1 MHALWLEKRLAHWC
15 KVNLESLFFEQ
26 ISIMEE
32 DLQFIFDS
40 AKEGMI
46 NAIERLEHE
55 LARIR
60 AGKAS
65 PAMLSS
71 VQVEYYGS
79 NVPLKNVANVNTPDS
94 KTLMIQP
101 FEKGILEEIEKGI
114 MRANLGFNP
123 GNDGKVVRI
132 SIPPLTEERRRD
144 LVKQA
149 KAVAEQGKVSIRNA
163 RKDANDEIKSLQK
176 DGLSEDRAKTA
187 EAQIQDLTTE
197 FSNKVDSLVIE
208 KEKDI
213 MTI

>member
-1 MHALWLEKRLAHWC
+1 
-15 KVNLESLFFEQ
+15 
-26 ISIMEE
+26 MEE
-32 DLQFIFDS
+32 ELQFIYDT
-40 AKEGMI
+40 AEEGMQ
-46 NAIERLEHE
+46 NAMERLEHE

-79 NVPLKNVANVNTPDS
+79 MAPLKNVANVNTPDS

-101 FEKGILEEIEKGI
+101 FEKGLLEEIEKGI

-132 SIPPLTEERRRD
+132 SIPPLTEDRRKD

-149 KAVAEQGKVSIRNA
+149 RAVAEQAKVSIRNS
-163 RKDANDEIKSLQK
+163 RKDANDEVKTLQK
-176 DGLSEDRAKTA
+176 DSLSEDRAKDA
-187 EAQIQDLTTE
+187 EGVIQAKTTDY
-197 FSNKVDSLVIE
+197 SNKVDELLAS
-208 KEKDI
+208 KETDI

>member
-1 MHALWLEKRLAHWC
+1 MERWWKVSLEL
-15 KVNLESLFFEQ
+15 LLSPQ

-32 DLQFIFDS
+32 ELQFIFDS
-40 AKEGMI
+40 VEEGMES
-46 NAIERLEHE
+46 AMERLEHE

-65 PAMLSS
+65 PAMLTS

-101 FEKGILEEIEKGI
+101 FEKGILEDIEKGI

-149 KAVAEQGKVSIRNA
+149 KAVAEQGKVSIRNS
-163 RKDANDEIKSLQK
+163 RKDANGEIKALQK
-176 DGLSEDRAKTA
+176 DGLSEDRAKAA
-187 EAQIQDLTTE
+187 EANVQEITVE
-197 FSNKVDSLVIE
+197 YSNKVDALVAE

>member
-1 MHALWLEKRLAHWC
+1 
-15 KVNLESLFFEQ
+15 
-26 ISIMEE
+26 MEDE
-32 DLQFIFDS
+32 LQFIFES
-40 AKEGMI
+40 ADEGMK
-46 NAIERLEHE
+46 NAMERLEHE

-79 NVPLKNVANVNTPDS
+79 MTPLKNVANVNTPDS

-101 FEKGILEEIEKGI
+101 FEKGLLEEIEKGI

-132 SIPPLTEERRRD
+132 SIPPLTEERRKD
-144 LVKQA
+144 LVKQTR
-149 KAVAEQGKVSIRNA
+149 AVGEQAKVSIRNA
-163 RKDANDEIKSLQK
+163 RKDANDEIKALQK
-176 DGLSEDRAKTA
+176 DGLSEDRAKGAEDEVQSKTA
-187 EAQIQDLTTE
+187 A
-197 FSNKVDSLVIE
+197 FSNKVDSLLAE
-208 KEKDI
+208 KETDI

>member
-1 MHALWLEKRLAHWC
+1 
-15 KVNLESLFFEQ
+15 
-26 ISIMEE
+26 MED
-32 DLQFIFDS
+32 DLQFIYDS
-40 AKEGMI
+40 AEEGMQ
-46 NAIERLEHE
+46 NAMERLEHE

-79 NVPLKNVANVNTPDS
+79 MAPLKNVANVNTPDS

-101 FEKGILEEIEKGI
+101 FEKGLLEEIEKGI

-149 KAVAEQGKVSIRNA
+149 RAVAEQAKVSIRNS
-163 RKDANDEIKSLQK
+163 RKDANDEIKALQK
-176 DGLSEDRAKTA
+176 DGLSEDVAKSAEAIIQAKTT
-187 EAQIQDLTTE
+187 DY
-197 FSNKVDSLVIE
+197 SNNVDSYLAT
-208 KEKDI
+208 KETEI

>member
-1 MHALWLEKRLAHWC
+1 
-15 KVNLESLFFEQ
+15 
-26 ISIMEE
+26 MEE
-32 DLQFIFDS
+32 ELEFIFDT
-40 AKEGMI
+40 AQEGMEK
-46 NAIERLEHE
+46 AIERLEHE

-65 PAMLSS
+65 PAMLNS

-79 NVPLKNVANVNTPDS
+79 MTPLKNVANVNTPDS

-101 FEKGILEEIEKGI
+101 FEKGLLEEIEKGI

-132 SIPPLTEERRRD
+132 NIPPLTEERRRD

-149 KAVAEQGKVSIRNA
+149 KAVAEQAKVSIRSS
-163 RKDANDEIKSLQK
+163 RKDANDEIKGLEK
-176 DGLSEDRAKTA
+176 DGLSEDLAKDA
-187 EAQIQDLTTE
+187 EAKVQDLTTK
-197 FSNKVDSLVIE
+197 FSNKVDSLVEE

>member
-1 MHALWLEKRLAHWC
+1 
-15 KVNLESLFFEQ
+15 
-26 ISIMEE
+26 MEE
-32 DLQFIFDS
+32 ELEFIFDS
-40 AKEGMI
+40 AKEGME

-65 PAMLSS
+65 PQMLTS
-71 VQVEYYGS
+71 VMVEYYGS
-79 NVPLKNVANVNTPDS
+79 MTPLKNVANTTTPDS
-94 KTLMIQP
+94 KTLQIQP

-123 GNDGKVVRI
+123 MNDGKVVRI

-149 KAVAEQGKVSIRNA
+149 RAVAEQAKVSVRNS
-163 RKDANDEIKSLQK
+163 RKDANDEIKKLQK
-176 DGLSEDRAKTA
+176 DGMSEDIAKRA
-187 EAQIQDLTTE
+187 EGDIQEFTTTY
-197 FSNKVDSLVIE
+197 SNKVDALVEE

>member
-1 MHALWLEKRLAHWC
+1 
-15 KVNLESLFFEQ
+15 
-26 ISIMEE
+26 MEE
-32 DLQFIFDS
+32 DLQFIFESTD
-40 AKEGMI
+40 EGMQ
-46 NAIERLEHE
+46 NAMERLDHE

-79 NVPLKNVANVNTPDS
+79 MAPLKNVANVNTPDS

-101 FEKGILEEIEKGI
+101 FEKGLLEEIEKGI

-144 LVKQA
+144 LVRQV
-149 KAVAEQGKVSIRNA
+149 KAVAEQAKVSIRNA
-163 RKDANDEIKSLQK
+163 RKDANDEIKALQK
-176 DGLSEDRAKTA
+176 DGLSEDRAKDA
-187 EAQIQDLTTE
+187 ESEIQGKTTTY
-197 FSNKVDSLVIE
+197 SNKVDSMVTE
-208 KEKDI
+208 KEADI

>member
-1 MHALWLEKRLAHWC
+1 
-15 KVNLESLFFEQ
+15 
-26 ISIMEE
+26 MEE
-32 DLQFIFDS
+32 ELEFIFDA
-40 AKEGMI
+40 AKEGMEK
-46 NAIERLEHE
+46 AIERLDHE

-79 NVPLKNVANVNTPDS
+79 LTPLKNLANVTTPDS

-101 FEKGILEEIEKGI
+101 FEKGLLEEVEKGI
-114 MRANLGFNP
+114 MKANLGFNP

-132 SIPPLTEERRRD
+132 NIPALTEERRRD

-149 KAVAEQGKVSIRNA
+149 KAVAEQAKVSIRNS
-163 RKDANDEIKSLQK
+163 RKEANDEIKSLEK
-176 DGLSEDRAKTA
+176 DGLSEDRAKDA
-187 EAQIQDLTTE
+187 EAQVQELTTK
-197 FSNKVDSLVIE
+197 FSNAVDSQVEE

>member
-1 MHALWLEKRLAHWC
+1 
-15 KVNLESLFFEQ
+15 
-26 ISIMEE
+26 MEE
-32 DLQFIFDS
+32 ELEFIFDS
-40 AKEGMI
+40 AEEGMQK
-46 NAIERLEHE
+46 AIERLEHE

-71 VQVEYYGS
+71 VQIEYYGS
-79 NVPLKNVANVNTPDS
+79 MTPLKNLANVTTPDS

-101 FEKGILEEIEKGI
+101 FEKGLLEEIEKGI
-114 MRANLGFNP
+114 MKANLGFNP

-132 SIPPLTEERRRD
+132 NIPPLTEDRRRD

-149 KAVAEQGKVSIRNA
+149 KAVAEQAKVSVRSS
-163 RKDANDEIKSLQK
+163 RKEANDEIKALEK
-176 DGLSEDRAKTA
+176 DGLSEDRAKDA
-187 EAQIQDLTTE
+187 EAQVQDLTTKY
-197 FSNKVDSLVIE
+197 SNTIDSLVDE

>member
-1 MHALWLEKRLAHWC
+1 
-15 KVNLESLFFEQ
+15 
-26 ISIMEE
+26 MEE
-32 DLQFIFDS
+32 ELQFIFDS
-40 AKEGMI
+40 AEEGMQK
-46 NAIERLEHE
+46 AIERLEHE

-71 VQVEYYGS
+71 VQIEYYGS
-79 NVPLKNVANVNTPDS
+79 MTPLKNVANVNTPDS

-101 FEKGILEEIEKGI
+101 FEKGLLEEIEKGI

-132 SIPPLTEERRRD
+132 NIPPLTEERRRD
-144 LVKQA
+144 LVRQA
-149 KAVAEQGKVSIRNA
+149 KAVAEQAKVSIRSS
-163 RKDANDEIKSLQK
+163 RKDANDEVKTLEK
-176 DGLSEDRAKTA
+176 DGLSEDRAKGA
-187 EAQIQDLTTE
+187 EQEVQDMTTKY
-197 FSNKVDSLVIE
+197 SNKVDSLVEE

>member
-1 MHALWLEKRLAHWC
+1 LERWW
-15 KVNLESLFFEQ
+15 KVSLELLLSPQ

-32 DLQFIFDS
+32 ELQFIFDS
-40 AKEGMI
+40 VEEGMES
-46 NAIERLEHE
+46 AMERLEHE

-65 PAMLSS
+65 PAMLTS

-101 FEKGILEEIEKGI
+101 FEKGILEDIEKGI

-132 SIPPLTEERRRD
+132 SIPPLTEESESCCR
-144 LVKQA
+144 
-149 KAVAEQGKVSIRNA
+149 A
-163 RKDANDEIKSLQK
+163 RKSIYS
-176 DGLSEDRAKTA
+176 
-187 EAQIQDLTTE
+187 
-197 FSNKVDSLVIE
+197 
-208 KEKDI
+208 
-213 MTI
+213 

>member
-1 MHALWLEKRLAHWC
+1 
-15 KVNLESLFFEQ
+15 
-26 ISIMEE
+26 MEE
-32 DLQFIFDS
+32 ELEFIFD
-40 AKEGMI
+40 AAEEGMVK
-46 NAIERLEHE
+46 AVERLEHE

-65 PAMLSS
+65 PMMLNS

-79 NVPLKNVANVNTPDS
+79 MTPLKNLANVTTPDS

-101 FEKGILEEIEKGI
+101 FEKGLLEEIEKGI

-132 SIPPLTEERRRD
+132 NIPPLTEERRRD

-149 KAVAEQGKVSIRNA
+149 KAVAEQAKVSIRSS
-163 RKDANDEIKSLQK
+163 RKEANDEIKGLEK
-176 DGLSEDRAKTA
+176 DGLSEDLAKDA
-187 EAQIQDLTTE
+187 EAKVQDLTTQ
-197 FSNKVDSLVIE
+197 FSDKVDSLVTE

>member
-1 MHALWLEKRLAHWC
+1 
-15 KVNLESLFFEQ
+15 
-26 ISIMEE
+26 MEE

>member
-1 MHALWLEKRLAHWC
+1 
-15 KVNLESLFFEQ
+15 
-26 ISIMEE
+26 MEE

-40 AKEGMI
+40 AKEGMES
-46 NAIERLEHE
+46 AMERLEHE

-65 PAMLSS
+65 PAMLTS

-163 RKDANDEIKSLQK
+163 RKDANDEIKALQK
-176 DGLSEDRAKTA
+176 DGLSEDRAKSA
-187 EAQIQDLTTE
+187 EAEVQNMTTD
-197 FSNKVDSLVIE
+197 FSNKVDSLVSA
-208 KEKDI
+208 KEVDI

>member
-1 MHALWLEKRLAHWC
+1 
-15 KVNLESLFFEQ
+15 
-26 ISIMEE
+26 MEE
-32 DLQFIFDS
+32 ELEFIFDS
-40 AKEGMI
+40 AKEGME

-65 PAMLSS
+65 PQMLTS
-71 VQVEYYGS
+71 VMVEYYGS
-79 NVPLKNVANVNTPDS
+79 MTPLKNVANTTTPDS
-94 KTLMIQP
+94 KTLQIQP

-123 GNDGKVVRI
+123 MNDGKVVRI

-149 KAVAEQGKVSIRNA
+149 RAVAEQAKVSIRNA
-163 RKDANDEIKSLQK
+163 RKDANDEIKKLQK
-176 DGLSEDRAKTA
+176 DGMSEDIAKRA
-187 EAQIQDLTTE
+187 EGDVQELTTTY
-197 FSNKVDSLVIE
+197 SNKVDALVEE

>member
-1 MHALWLEKRLAHWC
+1 
-15 KVNLESLFFEQ
+15 
-26 ISIMEE
+26 MEE

-40 AKEGMI
+40 AKEGMES
-46 NAIERLEHE
+46 AMERLEHE

-65 PAMLSS
+65 PAMLTS

-163 RKDANDEIKSLQK
+163 RKDANDEIKALQK
-176 DGLSEDRAKTA
+176 DGLSEDRAKSA
-187 EAQIQDLTTE
+187 EAEVQDMTTD
-197 FSNKVDSLVIE
+197 FSNKVDSLVSA
-208 KEKDI
+208 KEVDI

>member
-1 MHALWLEKRLAHWC
+1 
-15 KVNLESLFFEQ
+15 
-26 ISIMEE
+26 MEE
-32 DLQFIFDS
+32 DIKFIFDS
-40 AKEGMI
+40 SKEGME
-46 NAIERLEHE
+46 NAIVRLEHE

-65 PAMLSS
+65 PAMLNS

-101 FEKGILEEIEKGI
+101 FEKGLLEEIEKGI

-149 KAVAEQGKVSIRNA
+149 KAVAEQAKVSVRNS
-163 RKDANDEIKSLQK
+163 RKDANDEIKALQK

-197 FSNKVDSLVIE
+197 YSNRVDSLVAE
-208 KEKDI
+208 KEVDI

>member
-1 MHALWLEKRLAHWC
+1 
-15 KVNLESLFFEQ
+15 
-26 ISIMEE
+26 MEE
-32 DLQFIFDS
+32 ELQFIFDS
-40 AKEGMI
+40 VEEGMES
-46 NAIERLEHE
+46 AMERLEHE

-65 PAMLSS
+65 PAMLTS

-101 FEKGILEEIEKGI
+101 FEKGILEDIEKGI

-149 KAVAEQGKVSIRNA
+149 KAVAEQGKVSIRNS
-163 RKDANDEIKSLQK
+163 RKDANAEIKALQK
-176 DGLSEDRAKTA
+176 EGLSEDRAKAA
-187 EAQIQDLTTE
+187 EVNVQEITLE
-197 FSNKVDSLVIE
+197 YSNKVDSLVAE

>member
-1 MHALWLEKRLAHWC
+1 
-15 KVNLESLFFEQ
+15 
-26 ISIMEE
+26 MEE
-32 DLQFIFDS
+32 DLKFIFDS
-40 AKEGMI
+40 AKEGME
-46 NAIERLEHE
+46 NAMERLEHE

-65 PAMLSS
+65 PAMLTS

-149 KAVAEQGKVSIRNA
+149 KAVAEQGKVSIRNS
-163 RKDANDEIKSLQK
+163 RKDANDEIKGLQK
-176 DGLSEDRAKTA
+176 DGLSEDRAKVA
-187 EAQIQDLTTE
+187 EANVQEITVE
-197 FSNKVDSLVIE
+197 YSNKVDSLVAE